1 MVEDSRFGGPRGGP
15 VVVAR
20 DGVQQLG
27 ENGRVQVASALLDHP
42 QAEMDMAEE
51 SSLVRRSER
60 RARTELADPADVVQE
75 RSGKHEV
82 VPQPGMELGRF
93 PAERRYADRV
103 LEEATRVA
111 VVPVCGDGGKG
122 AQGLSDVGFANERVD
137 DGGKALV
144 RDLGGEELEE
154 AVELVGIAAKGRG
167 ERGRIGVLR
176 SLDRAHLNLELPAEA
191 LDAAEHPHGVA
202 LGEALVEQIDVVPDA
217 RFDSAAGVDELECEV
232 GGAGPRAPAL
242 LSGDCEHALD
252 GPVLD
257 ELGDRGHVSTIWREP
272 IGTLASMA
280 DIQPFRAVRY
290 AGAAGALADLVAPPY
305 DAVDDEERAALYTRS
320 PYNVVHLTLPESA
333 DEAGRLYREWL
344 ADGVLEQDAEPA
356 VWLTVEEFVGPD
368 GVARERQ
375 SVIVSVAAE
384 PYETG
389 AVLPHE
395 RTNLRIREERRLLLH
410 ETRVQPEPI
419 LLLAD
424 APLTLSVPDEPA
436 DIRVD
441 GTRLWRLPA
450 DAADSLREA
459 QLLIADGH
467 HRYESAVELS
477 EELGSAVRIMALVVP
492 TDDAGLEL
500 YPTHRMFVDRAD
512 VASGPDDEPA
522 SSLEDALMRLEDAH
536 YDRSAVVRYR
546 QGHVG
551 LLHGST
557 GELDVELVDRYG
569 LDGIRYTTRLDEV
582 VGAVDSGAAD
592 AAFVLR
598 RPRVEDVFFAARRGK
613 RMPPKSTYFYPKPLS
628 GLLFHPVTM

>member
-1 MVEDSRFGGPRGGP
+1 MVEDSRLGGPRGGP

-42 QAEMDMAEE
+42 QAEMDMAEQ
-51 SSLVRRSER
+51 SSLVRRSKC
-60 RARTELADPADVVQE
+60 RARTELADSADVVQE
-75 RSGKHEV
+75 RSGKHDV
-82 VPQPGMELGRF
+82 VSQPRMELRGL
-93 PAERRYADRV
+93 PTERRDADRM

-111 VVPVCGDGGKG
+111 VVPVRGGG
-122 AQGLSDVGFANERVD
+122 GQRAEGLPDVGIADERADD
-137 DGGKALV
+137 DGNALV
-144 RDLGGEELEE
+144 RDFGGEELEE
-154 AVELVGIAAKGRG
+154 AVELVRIAAKRRR

-217 RFDSAAGVDELECEV
+217 RFDSAARVDELERKV
-232 GGAGPRAPAL
+232 GGAGTRASTL
-242 LSGDCEHALD
+242 LSGDREHALD
-252 GPVLD
+252 GPILD

-305 DAVDDEERAALYTRS
+305 DAVDDEERATLYTRS

-344 ADGVLEQDAEPA
+344 AQGVLVQEDEPA
-356 VWLTVEEFVGPD
+356 VWLAVEEFVGPD
-368 GVARERQ
+368 GVARERRG
-375 SVIVSVAAE
+375 VIVSVWAA
-384 PYETG
+384 PYADG
-389 AVLPHE
+389 SVLPHE
-395 RTNLRIREERRLLLH
+395 RTHPRIRDERQRLLR

-419 LLLAD
+419 LLLAG
-424 APLTLSVPDEPA
+424 APLTLSVPAEPA
-436 DIRVD
+436 DFRVD
-441 GTRLWRLPA
+441 GTRVWRLPA
-450 DAADSLREA
+450 DAADGLRDA

-467 HRYESAVELS
+467 HRYESAVELG

-492 TDDAGLEL
+492 TDDAGLQL
-500 YPTHRMFVDRAD
+500 YPTHRMFVNRPD
-512 VASGPDDEPA
+512 VASGADDEPA
-522 SSLEDALMRLEDAH
+522 SSLEDALVRLEDAP
-536 YDRSAVVRYR
+536 YDGSAVVRYR

-569 LDGIRYTTRLDEV
+569 LDGIRYTQRLDEV
-582 VGAVDSGAAD
+582 VGAVDNGAAD

-598 RPRVEDVFFAARRGK
+598 RPRVDDVFAAARRGK
-613 RMPPKSTYFYPKPLS
+613 RMPPKSTYFFPKPLS
-628 GLLFHPVTM
+628 GLLFHPVTT